1 MEQLLSLLL
10 LLLLGCRS
18 AQGMLSPSPN
28 SPRERPGP
36 RFGIP
41 ASPVGCHELLAARL
55 PAAPAG
61 PDEGA
66 GGCHEKRLR
75 PHRHACQRP
84 SPGGA
89 EGRPHRD
96 LRQDHPRPFGQRGG
110 TGGDPPRV
118 GEPLEEG
125 GVPGGWCSGRSL
137 RCAPLQDKVQLLLCI
152 TSKSKEDLYS
162 AIKKLCCVQTPVP
175 SQVGAGR
182 SSPSPRGGS
191 SNLFFSF
198 FFPPFPPLFAGHQR
212 AVPDGP
218 IQQAEEHRPESFAA
232 DQLQA
237 GGRAL
242 GDRRPPGEAHGGA
255 GGGPWVCVGSVQEAC
270 RQRGRAPGLCFACL
284 ARACTAAPLFPGV
297 KGAFRP
303 SPMPLCRARGWDSL
317 GERG

>member
-1 MEQLLSLLL
+1 MNYWLLVYPRRLQDLMKELVAAMKSVCGPIGMHVNAPALVELKDDRIETYVRTIRG
-10 LLLLGCRS
+10 LLGS
-18 AQGMLSPSPN
+18 
-28 SPRERPGP
+28 E
-36 RFGIP
+36 
-41 ASPVGCHELLAARL
+41 VG
-55 PAAPAG
+55 
-61 PDEGA
+61 
-66 GGCHEKRLR
+66 
-75 PHRHACQRP
+75 
-84 SPGGA
+84 PGGILQ
-89 EGRPHRD
+89 GLGSPWKK
-96 LRQDHPRPFGQRGG
+96 
-110 TGGDPPRV
+110 
-118 GEPLEEG
+118 G

-218 IQQAEEHRPESFAA
+218 VQQAEEHRPESFAA